1 MEYVI
6 LAVMLGIVPCVGL
19 FTSRSYALCSFWA
32 LVVTI
37 EAFAIGWGLSMF
49 VAAMSAW
56 NRYGE
61 PAPPH
66 RLAITF
72 GLVAAFVSFMIAMI
86 RPRVFFDEIRE
97 KRRRSRISQ

>member
-1 MEYVI
+1 MEYLI
-6 LAVMLGIVPCVGL
+6 LAVVVGLIPLVGL
-19 FTSRSYALCSFWA
+19 FMSRSYVLCSFWA
-32 LVVTI
+32 LLVTI
-37 EAFAIGWGLSMF
+37 EAFACGWGLSMF
-49 VAAMSAW
+49 AAAMGAW

-86 RPRVFFDEIRE
+86 RPRVFFEE
-97 KRRRSRISQ
+97 MKERRRHSRNS